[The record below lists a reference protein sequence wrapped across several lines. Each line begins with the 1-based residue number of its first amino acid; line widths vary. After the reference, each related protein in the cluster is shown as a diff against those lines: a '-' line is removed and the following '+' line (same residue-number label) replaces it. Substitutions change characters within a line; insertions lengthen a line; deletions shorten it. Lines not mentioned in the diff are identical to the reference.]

1 MSLNIILYNFLN
13 LTLHD
18 ILSLELNNLLSLAM
32 SLTSASNISINS
44 LSLILKQLCKIDWL
58 EIELGLIVYNKY
70 RIQIF

>member
-1 MSLNIILYNFLN
+1 
-13 LTLHD
+13 
-18 ILSLELNNLLSLAM
+18 M